1 MTTKVLIVTNTEW
14 YFLSHRVPLARA
26 LRDAGH
32 QVVVVAESERGAE
45 AEIERLGFRFIRIPL
60 DRRGSGLRSE
70 LKTLRALRDVYRTE
84 RPWAVHHITIKP
96 VIYGSMIARLLR
108 IPVIMNTIP
117 GLGYMFTGTG
127 FRGLVRRLVA
137 FSMYRFALGGKSVRS
152 IFQNPQDR
160 ALFVQR
166 RIVGRDNSSTVLGSG
181 VDLVEFSP
189 AREASTTP
197 VVVLPARLL
206 WDKGVAELVEASKLL
221 KIRGVDC
228 RIALVGSPDP
238 QNPSSVPES
247 TLRGWVRDGIV
258 EWWGQRAD
266 MPAVLR
272 DSHIV
277 VLPSYREGVPKSLL
291 EAAAS
296 ARAIVATDVP
306 GCREVVDDG
315 VTGILVPP
323 RDAVALADAIQRLVA
338 RPELRRA
345 LGEAARK
352 KAVEKFSDKMI
363 AAQTVAAYPTIA

>member
-32 QVVVVAESERGAE
+32 QVVVVAGSERDSE
-45 AEIERLGFRFIRIPL
+45 SEIERLGFRFIRIPL
-60 DRRGSGLRSE
+60 VRRGSGLRTE
-70 LKTLRALRDVYRTE
+70 LKTLRALGAVYKAE
-84 RPWAVHHITIKP
+84 KPWAVHHITIKP
-96 VIYGSMIARLLR
+96 VIYGSVMARLLSV
-108 IPVIMNTIP
+108 PVIMNTIP
-117 GLGYMFTGTG
+117 GLGYMFTGDG
-127 FRGLVRRLVA
+127 FRGRVRRLVA
-137 FSMYRFALGGKSVRS
+137 LSMYRMALGGRSVRS
-152 IFQNPQDR
+152 IFQNPHDR
-160 ALFVQR
+160 ALFVER
-166 RIVGRDNSSTVLGSG
+166 RVVSRDNSTTVLGSG
-181 VDLVEFSP
+181 VDVVEFSP
-189 AREASTTP
+189 VREQASTP
-197 VVVLPARLL
+197 LVVLPARLL
-206 WDKGVAELVEASKLL
+206 WDKGVGELVEASKLL
-221 KIRGVDC
+221 KSRGVDC

-247 TLRGWVRDGIV
+247 TLRTWVSDGIV

-272 DSHIV
+272 ESHIV

-338 RPELRRA
+338 QPELRRA
-345 LGEAARK
+345 LGEAARLK
-352 KAVEKFSDKMI
+352 VVEKFSDKMI
-363 AAQTVAAYPTIA
+363 AAQTVAAYPAIG

>member
-1 MTTKVLIVTNTEW
+1 M
-14 YFLSHRVPLARA
+14 PLARA

-32 QVVVVAESERGAE
+32 QVVVVAESERGSE
-45 AEIERLGFRFIRIPL
+45 SEIERLGFRFIRIPI

-70 LKTLRALRDVYRTE
+70 LKTLRALRRVYRVE
-84 RPWAVHHITIKP
+84 NPWAVHHITIKP
-96 VIYGSMIARLLR
+96 VIYGSVIARLLG

-137 FSMYRFALGGKSVRS
+137 LSMYRIALRGSTVRS

-166 RIVGRDNSSTVLGSG
+166 RIVRRENSSTVLGSG
-181 VDLVEFSP
+181 VDLAEFTP
-189 AREASTTP
+189 TLEASTTP

-206 WDKGVAELVEASKLL
+206 WDKGVAELVEASMLL
-221 KIRGVDC
+221 KTRGVDC

-247 TLRGWVRDGIV
+247 ALRTWARDGVV
-258 EWWGQRAD
+258 EWWGQRED

-296 ARAIVATDVP
+296 ARAIIATDVP
-306 GCREVVDDG
+306 GCREVVEDG

-323 RDAVALADAIQRLVA
+323 RDSVALADAIQRLVA
-338 RPELRRA
+338 QPELRRA
-345 LGEAARK
+345 LGAAARL
-352 KAVEKFSDKMI
+352 KALEKFSDKML
-363 AAQTVAAYPTIA
+363 AAQTVAAYPAIA